1 MNKSEYLKTFVA
13 FNDDAS
19 LLSVSPDWSDG
30 IDLNLEFRHQVIDS
44 LTLETSAAPA
54 MMKALLKAEVEY
66 CEKSWCG
73 TPQLRKLAS
82 VFHKL
87 TNNQFTELYDEC
99 ELRSYDIENCMR

>member
-1 MNKSEYLKTFVA
+1 MSKLEYLKTFVT

-44 LTLETSAAPA
+44 LTLETSVAPA

-82 VFHKL
+82 VFHEL
-87 TNNQFTELYDEC
+87 TDYQYVDLYNAC
-99 ELRSYDIENCMR
+99 ASKSYDIENCL

>member
-66 CEKSWCG
+66 CEKSWCA
-73 TPQLRKLAS
+73 QRCWEICSIYEL
-82 VFHKL
+82 HKNL
-87 TNNQFTELYDEC
+87 T
-99 ELRSYDIENCMR
+99 